1 MLLSKSCHLV
11 LFLASLLSANAVDP
25 PVELGTA
32 EKYAIL
38 TKTGISTVPQS
49 TITGDIA
56 VSPKGGA
63 EITGFSLTLSG
74 DGKSSTS
81 DQVTGT
87 HVAYGADY
95 KGDTPELLRVAILDM
110 EAAYTDAA
118 ARSNGNDTSKTNL
131 GAGGIGGL
139 TLTPGVYTFGS
150 GVNVM
155 SDVTFTGDGVFII
168 QMTGGLTVASDMK
181 VILAGGAQAKNIFWQ
196 VAGTISVGNKAH
208 MEGIFLAKGVVA
220 FVTGS
225 SLNGRVFSQTACTL
239 QSTTIV
245 SDTSPAIVRKNLRH

>member
-1 MLLSKSCHLV
+1 MLFSKSCHLV
-11 LFLASLLSANAVDP
+11 LFVASLLSANAVDP
-25 PVELGTA
+25 VDLGTA
-32 EKYAIL
+32 ENYAIL

-49 TITGDIA
+49 SITGDIA
-56 VSPKGGA
+56 VGA
-63 EITGFSLTLSG
+63 DGTKLTGFSLTLSG

-196 VAGTISVGNKAH
+196 VAGTISVGSVAH

-225 SLNGRVFSQTACTL
+225 SLNGRVFSQTTCTL

-245 SDTSPAIVRKNLRH
+245 SDTSSVRKNLRH